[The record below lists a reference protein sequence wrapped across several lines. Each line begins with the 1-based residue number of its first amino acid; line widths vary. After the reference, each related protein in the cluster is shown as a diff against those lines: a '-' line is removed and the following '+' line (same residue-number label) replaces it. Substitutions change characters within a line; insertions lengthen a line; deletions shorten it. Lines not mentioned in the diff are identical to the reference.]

1 MAPRYVIVG
10 ASLAGATAAITL
22 REEGADGSVTLI
34 GAEHEPP
41 YERPPL
47 SKAYLRGDVPFDKAL
62 VRPAAFYAEHG
73 IETIFGTRAT
83 RIDPSTRVVELEDHR
98 QVPFDALLIATGGR
112 NRRVSIP
119 GAALEGIYGLR
130 TVQDADRIRKE
141 MVAGRRAVVVGMG
154 FIGSEV
160 TASLRQKGLD
170 VVAVDP
176 SKTPLFRV
184 LGEAIGRTIADLHR
198 AHGVRTIFED
208 TVAAFEGTRRVT
220 HVVTKAGRRLECDFV
235 VMGIGIEPAVELL
248 EGSGIHVDNGVVVD
262 EYCQTNVSDVYAA
275 GDVANHHHP
284 IFDRRIRVEHWQN
297 AIKQGAAAARNI
309 LGRRVPYDEV
319 HWFWSDQ
326 YDANLQYAGFHTT
339 WEQLIVRGRLDSDS
353 YLACYVNGG
362 RIDAAVGLNR
372 EGRAAC
378 HAAHQ
383 VPARGRSRAAPGR
396 RRRPALTTSTSIAA
410 HSVEEGPDD
419 YPDPWF
425 RGNWL
430 GDRRVHS
437 ANCSSDKRALHCRHQ
452 HLGVLSLVDGLVT
465 VSDSCVDDW

>member
-22 REEGADGSVTLI
+22 REEGADGTVTLI
-34 GAEHEPP
+34 GAENELP

-47 SKAYLRGDVPFDKAL
+47 SKAYLRGDVPFDKVL
-62 VRPAAFYAEHG
+62 VRPAAFYAEHR
-73 IETIFGTRAT
+73 IETIFGIRAT
-83 RIDPSTRVVELEDHR
+83 RIDLSTRIVELEDQR

-141 MVAGRRAVVVGMG
+141 MVAGRRVVVVGMG

-160 TASLRQKGLD
+160 AASLRQKGLD
-170 VVAVDP
+170 VVAIDP

-184 LGEAIGRTIADLHR
+184 LGEAVGQTIADLHR

-220 HVVTKAGRRLECDFV
+220 HVITKSGLRLECDFV
-235 VMGIGIEPAVELL
+235 VVGIGIEPAVEFL

-262 EYCQTNVSDVYAA
+262 EYCQTNVSGVYAA
-275 GDVANHHHP
+275 GDIANHYHP
-284 IFDRRIRVEHWQN
+284 IFNRRIRVEHWQN
-297 AIKQGAAAARNI
+297 AIKQGAAAARNM
-309 LGRRVPYDEV
+309 LGRRVPYDEI

-339 WEQLIVRGRLDSDS
+339 WQQLIVRGRLDSDS
-353 YLACYVNGG
+353 YLACYVNDG
-362 RIDAAVGLNR
+362 RIDAVVGLNR
-372 EGRAAC
+372 AKD
-378 HAAHQ
+378 
-383 VPARGRSRAAPGR
+383 V
-396 RRRPALTTSTSIAA
+396 
-410 HSVEEGPDD
+410 
-419 YPDPWF
+419 
-425 RGNWL
+425 
-430 GDRRVHS
+430 RRVMPLIKS
-437 ANCSSDKRALHCRHQ
+437 RRTVDLEQVRDEAVDLR
-452 HLGVLSLVDGLVT
+452 SLQA
-465 VSDSCVDDW
+465 SP